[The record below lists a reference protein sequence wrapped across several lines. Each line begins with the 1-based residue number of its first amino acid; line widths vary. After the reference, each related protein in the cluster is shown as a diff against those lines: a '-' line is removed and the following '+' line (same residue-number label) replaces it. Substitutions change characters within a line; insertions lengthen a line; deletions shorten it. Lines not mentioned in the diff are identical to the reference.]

1 MERKCVLKVA
11 AAINHNQWYAELPY
25 ETSFVSFSL
34 PHIHYHNLIEKNQ
47 ICLWNFRPTKKN
59 VNHNIC
65 IRFSFWFYIYDH
77 DLNLCSDSPDQS
89 TTPSGNNDGE
99 CYWPDIKWR
108 SENGTGPQVDM
119 YRVIACFRVCNCCT
133 LAVVL
138 HRLAD
143 NNRNFVPTDGD
154 PLYYGYLRRLCAIA
168 SRNRW
173 SNGPTYFTNERAC
186 VWDPCC

>member
-25 ETSFVSFSL
+25 EPVSFHFL
-34 PHIHYHNLIEKNQ
+34 CLIFT
-47 ICLWNFRPTKKN
+47 IIISWY
-59 VNHNIC
+59 NIC

-89 TTPSGNNDGE
+89 TTPSRNNDGE

-133 LAVVL
+133 LAVLL